1 LGNEESMPP
10 STTIVNSAPSIELDR
25 TQDKTC
31 QSQGEKLWIIAEL
44 NPRSNSPED
53 GDILRRQKTR
63 KVASGGVLSIGSC
76 DLHAN
81 GFFIGND
88 EESLFYS

>member
-1 LGNEESMPP
+1 MRP
-10 STTIVNSAPSIELDR
+10 STTIVNSTSSIEFDR

-31 QSQGEKLWIIAEL
+31 QSRGEKLWISAKL
-44 NPRSNSPED
+44 NPRSNSRED
-53 GDILRRQKTR
+53 GDMLRRQQMCE
-63 KVASGGVLSIGSC
+63 VASGCVLPIGSC

>member
-1 LGNEESMPP
+1 MPP
-10 STTIVNSAPSIELDR
+10 STTIVNSTSSIEFDR
-25 TQDKTC
+25 TQDKIC
-31 QSQGEKLWIIAEL
+31 QSRGEKLWIIAQL

-53 GDILRRQKTR
+53 GDIFRRQKMC

-76 DLHAN
+76 DVHAN

-88 EESLFYS
+88 EEFLFYS

>member
-1 LGNEESMPP
+1 MPP
-10 STTIVNSAPSIELDR
+10 PTTIVNSTSSIEFDR

-31 QSQGEKLWIIAEL
+31 QSRGEKLWIIAQRD
-44 NPRSNSPED
+44 PRSNSPED
-53 GDILRRQKTR
+53 GDILRRQKMC

-76 DLHAN
+76 YLHAN

-88 EESLFYS
+88 EESRFYS

>member
-10 STTIVNSAPSIELDR
+10 STTIVNITSSIEFDR
-25 TQDKTC
+25 TQDKTW
-31 QSQGEKLWIIAEL
+31 QSQGEKLWIIAQL
-44 NPRSNSPED
+44 NPRSNGSED
-53 GDILRRQKTR
+53 GDILRRQKMC

-81 GFFIGND
+81 
-88 EESLFYS
+88 

>member
-1 LGNEESMPP
+1 MPP
-10 STTIVNSAPSIELDR
+10 STMIVKSTSSIEFDR

-31 QSQGEKLWIIAEL
+31 QSRGEKLSIIAQL

-53 GDILRRQKTR
+53 GDMLHCQQMC

-88 EESLFYS
+88 EESLFYSWSFVV

>member
-10 STTIVNSAPSIELDR
+10 STTIANSTSSIQFDK
-25 TQDKTC
+25 TQHKTC
-31 QSQGEKLWIIAEL
+31 QSRGEKLWIIAQL

-53 GDILRRQKTR
+53 GDILHGQKMCE
-63 KVASGGVLSIGSC
+63 VASGGVLSIGSC

-88 EESLFYS
+88 EEYLFYY

>member
-1 LGNEESMPP
+1 MAPL
-10 STTIVNSAPSIELDR
+10 TTIVNSTSSIEFDG

-31 QSQGEKLWIIAEL
+31 QSRGEKLWIIAQL

-53 GDILRRQKTR
+53 EDILRRQQMC
-63 KVASGGVLSIGSC
+63 KVASGGVLSIDSC

-88 EESLFYS
+88 EDSILYS

>member
-1 LGNEESMPP
+1 MPP
-10 STTIVNSAPSIELDR
+10 STTIVKSTSSIELDR
-25 TQDKTC
+25 TQGKTC
-31 QSQGEKLWIIAEL
+31 QLRGEKLWIIAQL

-53 GDILRRQKTR
+53 GDSLRRQKMC
-63 KVASGGVLSIGSC
+63 KAASGSALLIGSC

-88 EESLFYS
+88 E